1 MLSALML
8 MAGLARGAQAIPPP
22 PVLPSVLPPGDLAF
36 GLERLHWGMTPPEAR
51 GFYPALDGNPAE
63 PGQPSST
70 LSLAD
75 YPAAGCKFTVTLNF
89 DRGRLSGVDLD
100 SNGTAHLKMCGDRMK
115 AALLSQYGGEPGG
128 FSNAPNPHGYSEYG
142 TWGGPVTE
150 VVYAALR
157 DGFIEIH
164 FTRTPR

>member
-1 MLSALML
+1 MLLALML
-8 MAGLARGAQAIPPP
+8 MAGLARGAQQQAIPQ
-22 PVLPSVLPPGDLAF
+22 PVLSADVLGF
-36 GLERLHWGMTPPEAR
+36 GLEHLHWGMTPPEAR

-75 YPAAGCKFTVTLNF
+75 YPAAGCKFTVTLDF

-100 SNGTAHLKMCGDRMK
+100 SNGTAHLKMCGDRIK
-115 AALLSQYGGEPGG
+115 AALQRQYGGEPGG
-128 FSNAPNPHGYSEYG
+128 FSNAAHPHGYSEYG

-150 VVYAALR
+150 VVYAALQ

-164 FTRTPR
+164 FTRTPQR